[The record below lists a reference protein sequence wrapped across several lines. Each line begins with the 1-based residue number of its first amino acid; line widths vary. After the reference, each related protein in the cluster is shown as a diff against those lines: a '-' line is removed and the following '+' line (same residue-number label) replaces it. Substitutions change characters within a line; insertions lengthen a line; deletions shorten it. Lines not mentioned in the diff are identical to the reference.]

1 MLISHRRILFCTLS
15 LILTS
20 SYLAVAAFKIPSVND
35 TNFSATNNATA
46 SGLQVQKFN
55 NKPFSTTA
63 ISKRENSEAR
73 ETRWTYFYV
82 GM

>member
-20 SYLAVAAFKIPSVND
+20 SYLATALKIPSVND
-35 TNFSATNNATA
+35 TDFSASNNATLSVA
-46 SGLQVQKFN
+46 GVQVQKFN
-55 NKPFSTTA
+55 KPFSTA
-63 ISKRENSEAR
+63 ISKRDRSEAR
-73 ETRWTYFYV
+73 DTRWTYFYV